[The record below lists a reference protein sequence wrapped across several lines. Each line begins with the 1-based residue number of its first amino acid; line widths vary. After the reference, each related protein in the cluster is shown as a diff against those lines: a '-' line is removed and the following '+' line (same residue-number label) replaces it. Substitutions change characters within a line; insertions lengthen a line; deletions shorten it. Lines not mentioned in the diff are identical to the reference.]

1 MNKIA
6 EQSLPSRTA
15 EQLTTEWIVVE
26 DEPEPVP
33 KMKPHRT
40 SPTAGTTGLSE
51 LSKQLRVLQAKNQA
65 QLLEI
70 DRLQRQ
76 LRILADLENVSV
88 ADLKDALAKA
98 CEAEAYGEMHS
109 RVATLRAELEAIT
122 LVKSEAV
129 AVATQDTSH
138 TKVIANL
145 ELRVGELEEMD
156 EKHRTTIDQLYLQ
169 LQEQQAKSAKVES
182 TYEQLRLENEQ
193 LKLYLQKSQEL
204 EDVANVSLEQDLRA
218 ENLVALNR
226 AREAEMEVRVL
237 SDKLKLME
245 QQRDAE
251 DKESSLRNAQF
262 KARFMVQD
270 ENIDDL
276 RQQLASLYVAFEMLK
291 EEKDR
296 DDESRM
302 SLQALLGY
310 ADAEVARQVDEIDQ
324 NSRSVLM
331 SPSSLSSSFSR
342 GAPFSPESP
351 QGKRTSITT
360 DMTPLMSG
368 DLLVKAS
375 NGVIK
380 KWKKHH
386 ASLFATAS
394 HFHLD
399 IGEEKGYAIQIGI
412 SHVELYVKYPLAFTI
427 FLGGR
432 SKMTLIAA
440 ATNQKDFD
448 DWMTILKFATTGDE
462 SIDDAVTK
470 SSPLRSIPSWE
481 DSTFKNGDNIAR
493 VPTLAEQEESDL
505 DLALEISQR
514 EIKMA
519 PGGFAC

>member
-1 MNKIA
+1 MNKVT
-6 EQSLPSRTA
+6 ERSLPSA
-15 EQLTTEWIVVE
+15 EAEKLNTEWIVVE
-26 DEPEPVP
+26 EEPKPVP
-33 KMKPHRT
+33 KMSPPRT
-40 SPTAGTTGLSE
+40 SPSTTTGGLSE

-76 LRILADLENVSV
+76 LRILADLENISV

-122 LVKSEAV
+122 LVKGEAIEV
-129 AVATQDTSH
+129 AKQDTSH

-156 EKHRTTIDQLYLQ
+156 EKHRATIDQLYLQ

-182 TYEQLRLENEQ
+182 MCEELRHENEQ
-193 LKLYLQKSQEL
+193 LKLSQQKPAVQDVPNVCL
-204 EDVANVSLEQDLRA
+204 EEDLRA

-226 AREAEMEVRVL
+226 AREAEMEVRLL
-237 SDKLKLME
+237 SDKLKLLE

-270 ENIDDL
+270 ENIEDL

-296 DDESRM
+296 DDESRL

-324 NSRSVLM
+324 NSRSVVM

-342 GAPFSPESP
+342 GAPFSPEPP

-360 DMTPLMSG
+360 DMTPIMSSE
-368 DLLVKAS
+368 LLIKAS

-412 SHVELYVKYPLAFTI
+412 SYVELYSKYPLAFTI

-448 DWMTILKFATTGDE
+448 DWMTILKFATTGKE
-462 SIDDAVTK
+462 SIDDETIKAF
-470 SSPLRSIPSWE
+470 PAPS
-481 DSTFKNGDNIAR
+481 DPRTDNSTLKNDGSVAR

-505 DLALEISQR
+505 ELALELSQR
-514 EIKMA
+514 EVHMA
-519 PGGFAC
+519 RGGFAC